1 MKFLFQCDKTDISCN
16 LCSLY
21 GASSNYLC
29 PENRDG
35 RIRKTKIVSLR
46 TGLEAS
52 LVAFHPRPP
61 VFNLKTECGALPWD
75 GSADIVT

>member
-1 MKFLFQCDKTDISCN
+1 MKFLFQCDKTDISCH

-35 RIRKTKIVSLR
+35 RIRKTKIVNSR

-52 LVAFHPRPP
+52 LVAFHLRPL